1 MQSLIPTGLES
12 LFIISRVTLTEFL
25 TPCLVLPVSQ
35 AVVRKVVRCSMYAQ
49 QSVRSRH
56 LVNLKNSVMAQEG
69 GRVMTEKSPQFE
81 VPCSTWLCSFGPG
94 QRIWIEGGD
103 QQMLPL

>member
-1 MQSLIPTGLES
+1 
-12 LFIISRVTLTEFL
+12 
-25 TPCLVLPVSQ
+25 
-35 AVVRKVVRCSMYAQ
+35 MYAQ
-49 QSVRSRH
+49 QGVWSRH
-56 LVNLKNSVMAQEG
+56 LVNLKNSVVVQEG

-103 QQMLPL
+103 QQDAVSVDGTVRLGLPGFSSWLEPNEPESTSDQPGAG